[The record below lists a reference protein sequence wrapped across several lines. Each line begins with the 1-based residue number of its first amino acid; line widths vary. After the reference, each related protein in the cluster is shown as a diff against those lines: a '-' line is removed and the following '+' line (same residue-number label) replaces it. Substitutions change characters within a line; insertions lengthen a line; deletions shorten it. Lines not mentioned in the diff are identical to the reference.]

1 MHNKVD
7 KEKEKKKKESK
18 LLKLNLIFIIS
29 KSAIHLLG
37 EQNKIAI

>member
-7 KEKEKKKKESK
+7 KEKEKKRESK